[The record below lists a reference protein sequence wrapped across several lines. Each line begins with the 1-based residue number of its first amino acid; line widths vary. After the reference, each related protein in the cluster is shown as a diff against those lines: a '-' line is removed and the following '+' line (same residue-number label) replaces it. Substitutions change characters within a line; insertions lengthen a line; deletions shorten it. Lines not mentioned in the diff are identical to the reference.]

1 MFSIENGIKGL
12 SKELCLAI
20 SSPRVPSY
28 PRENSVQESAKC
40 ARLGGTV
47 SILLSAFILM
57 VYPCSRIIFHEK
69 KL

>member
-1 MFSIENGIKGL
+1 MFYIENGIKGL

-28 PRENSVQESAKC
+28 PRENNVQESAKC

-47 SILLSAFILM
+47 SILLSTFILM
-57 VYPCSRIIFHEK
+57 VYPCPRIFFHEK